1 MEGGGGAP
9 VGRAVAIY
17 PRVLAMANHSC
28 WPNAVRADAVSAE
41 GCGVVVRG
49 GSGSD
54 GDGTA
59 RGGGGAVPPESS
71 SYVALGPIAAG
82 CEVTQVSEGE
92 ACVLTGPTY
101 QHVIGGARW
110 TSACS
115 G

>member
-1 MEGGGGAP
+1 VEGGGGAP

-41 GCGVVVRG
+41 GCGVVMRG

-54 GDGTA
+54 GDSHAGGGGGGG
-59 RGGGGAVPPESS
+59 GGGGAVIPPESS

-82 CEVTQVSEGE
+82 CEVTQVSE
-92 ACVLTGPTY
+92 ACVLTGPTS
-101 QHVIGGARW
+101 
-110 TSACS
+110 TST
-115 G
+115 